1 MPESI
6 SARLRISPGHEEKGE
21 WTRMSLTALRTAT
34 WAAAA
39 GCLYMLWKIN
49 PEWPLQFI
57 RSFLSILLDA
67 FPFLLLGAVVS
78 AALETFVSDKLIQSV
93 APKSRLGGVLFG
105 SLLGLALPLCEC
117 GMIPV
122 ARRLI
127 RKGLPAYVGIVYI
140 IAGPVINPIVF
151 ASTVAA
157 FSGDPAMAYA
167 RVLLALATALMAGT
181 ALLLFMKRSPLRD
194 GEGSTGGGHHGHQ
207 HGHDHHGHDHHGHD
221 HHGHDHLGHDHN
233 HHGHSHGHGN
243 DNDANRH
250 PRRPW
255 LGANGR
261 LLSASSSIASHAMID
276 LRDMGKFLLIGAALT
291 ALVQAV
297 LRQQTLEAASGHNL
311 LSHVFLMGFAF
322 LLSLCSTSDAFVA
335 APLAELFHP
344 GAILAFLVFG
354 PMLDLKGMIVM
365 LSVFRRGFVIRFA
378 LLLFA
383 LVLAGSFAAERMGW
397 L

>member
-1 MPESI
+1 
-6 SARLRISPGHEEKGE
+6 
-21 WTRMSLTALRTAT
+21 MSLTALRAAT

-49 PEWPLQFI
+49 PEWPLSFI

-105 SLLGLALPLCEC
+105 SLLGLVLPLCEC

-167 RVLLALATALMAGT
+167 RMLLALVTALMAGT
-181 ALLLFMKRSPLRD
+181 ALLLFMKRTPLRD
-194 GEGSTGGGHHGHQ
+194 GEGSTGGGHLHNAHSKSHGHGGQ
-207 HGHDHHGHDHHGHD
+207 DHHGHDHHEQDHHGHDHHGHD
-221 HHGHDHLGHDHN
+221 HHGHDHN

-243 DNDANRH
+243 DKDAHGH
-250 PRRPW
+250 PVRPW

-261 LLSASSSIASHAMID
+261 LLSGASSIASHAMID
-276 LRDMGKFLLIGAALT
+276 LRDMGKYLLIGAALT

-297 LRQQTLEAASGHNL
+297 LRQQTLEAASGHSL
-311 LSHVFLMGFAF
+311 LSHVFLMAFAF

-335 APLAELFHP
+335 APLAGLFHP

-378 LLLFA
+378 LLLFV